1 MSLSIKIYI
10 DGVLAKTEEGLS
22 LPSEGSSS
30 EERISGISYT
40 DANTGL
46 SWSGTVLLKLIRTDE
61 KNATYSSGD
70 YSGHIKGSF
79 LRIGTVSF
87 PNSNGLW
94 ILGPLGIAPWDEEY
108 TTGSGTYRHYASA
121 KYDGDD
127 DQDPETTGTPYSD
140 GVDRRY
146 FYSPSSTNSNFYC
159 TFVGGARLPVP
170 LTYRRY
176 GGEIP
181 CEGEALYR
189 RDYYN
194 SDGELT
200 DFWQYSRKW
209 KMDEIRMFF
218 YLPKAK
224 VQVGSNPSND
234 DYYYAMPL
242 GNVSMPP
249 LAGLQPPADSVFK
262 GWQWNGD
269 LSAVSDGD
277 GNATTP
283 WPFNAGD
290 NVTIEDCFTNK
301 NITDYREYRLQPD
314 KTDKRRFN
322 GDEYYRRPLRRNSDT
337 PTARSETGLPT
348 KVMFGLYPLWHVCT
362 HKIVVDGDGHPVVT
376 ADGKLIRDD

>member
-1 MSLSIKIYI
+1 MSLSVKIYI
-10 DGVLAKTEEGLS
+10 DGVLAKTEGGLS
-22 LPSEGSSS
+22 LPGEGSTSTVT
-30 EERISGISYT
+30 ISGISYA

-46 SWSGTVLLKLIRTDE
+46 SWSGSVSLLLTRTAE
-61 KNATYSSGD
+61 QNKPYSSGD

-127 DQDPETTGTPYSD
+127 DQDPETIGKPYSD
-140 GVDRRY
+140 GVDRHY
-146 FYSPSSTNSNFYC
+146 FYSPSSTDYNFYC
-159 TFVGGARLPVP
+159 SFVGGTQFTLP
-170 LTYRRY
+170 LSYKRN

-181 CEGEALYR
+181 CKGEALYR
-189 RDYYN
+189 RDY
-194 SDGELT
+194 SSG
-200 DFWQYSRKW
+200 DFWQYYRTW
-209 KMDEIRMFF
+209 EMDEIRVFF

-224 VQVGSNPSND
+224 VQVSGGDPSND

-242 GNVSMPP
+242 GDVPMPP
-249 LAGLQPPADSVFK
+249 LTGLQPPADCVFR
-262 GWQWNGD
+262 GWQWKD
-269 LSAVSDGD
+269 LSVVNDGD
-277 GNATTP
+277 VNANTP

-290 NVTIEDCFTNK
+290 DVTIEDCFTNS
-301 NITDYREYRLQPD
+301 NITDYNEYRLQPD

-322 GDEYYRRPLRRNSDT
+322 GGEYYRRPLRRNSNT
-337 PTARSETGLPT
+337 PTARSETGLPM

-362 HKIVVDGDGHPVVT
+362 HKIVVDGNGHPVVT